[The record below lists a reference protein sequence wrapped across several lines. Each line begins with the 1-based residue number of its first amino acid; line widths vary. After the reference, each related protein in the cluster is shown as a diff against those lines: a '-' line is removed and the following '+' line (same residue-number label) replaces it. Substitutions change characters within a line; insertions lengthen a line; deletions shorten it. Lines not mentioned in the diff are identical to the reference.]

1 MSTLDTLLG
10 DVMDA
15 DGSMEEAVY
24 GDGALDPVEKRLCGV
39 VASCLTRDEPG
50 LQRNI
55 EAAKELGADEGQVS
69 GAISAAWMTSG
80 STQLYW
86 AEDTYEEHIEH
97 AWFKRRL
104 PEAAKAYG
112 KFHDA
117 IMEEGPL
124 PETMMEVL
132 CVVVGVM
139 ERCEHCT
146 EAHITQ
152 ALDKGA
158 TKDQVAEAIGV
169 AWYEAGHSQVSWIE
183 DTLDELLS
191 GEAGAE
197 EDDTGGGEG
206 DASDEGD
213 EAADGDG
220 GRDGQ

>member
-39 VASCLTRDEPG
+39 VASCLARDEPG

-69 GAISAAWMTSG
+69 GAVSAAWMTSG

-112 KFHDA
+112 EFHDA
-117 IMEEGPL
+117 VMEEGPI

-132 CVVVGVM
+132 CVIVGVM

-191 GEAGAE
+191 GEAG
-197 EDDTGGGEG
+197 DDGDTSDEGEG
-206 DASDEGD
+206 DT
-213 EAADGDG
+213 DGD
-220 GRDGQ
+220 DGQDGQ

>member
-10 DVMDA
+10 DVVDA
-15 DGSMEEAVY
+15 DGSMAEAVY

-39 VASCLTRDEPG
+39 VASCLARDEPG

-55 EAAKELGADEGQVS
+55 EAAKEAGADAGQVS

-86 AEDTYEEHIEH
+86 AEDTYEDHIEH

-104 PEAAKAYG
+104 PAAAKAYG
-112 KFHDA
+112 EFHDT

-152 ALDKGA
+152 ALDTGA

-191 GEAGAE
+191 DGGSDDSEDR
-197 EDDTGGGEG
+197 EDDGAG
-206 DASDEGD
+206 DDGADAAGD
-213 EAADGDG
+213 EQ
-220 GRDGQ
+220 DGQ